1 MTLTLEQAMSLLR
14 SPSKQNIH
22 HTKRCRKDKP
32 RNPDAPRCTIFRK
45 LGRLAIDPCMT
56 TIPSLVNV
64 FYQHLITGADDHV
77 PLFHFDILIGD
88 VQLEVSPTKAPVEEH
103 LARRR

>member
-1 MTLTLEQAMSLLR
+1 MQEGQA
-14 SPSKQNIH
+14 K
-22 HTKRCRKDKP
+22 KP
-32 RNPDAPRCTIFRK
+32 RCPSCTIFRK
-45 LGRLAIDPCMT
+45 LGRLAIYPCMK

-77 PLFHFDILIGD
+77 PLFHFDIFIGD

-103 LARRR
+103 LGRRP